1 MARGERLDQRAM
13 VAEDRRTLERA
24 LAKAR
29 QQKDKNAGDRQI
41 EERLNEMAGSQDLE
55 DPKRYHGS

>member
-13 VAEDRRTLERA
+13 MAEDRRTLERA

-29 QQKDKNAGDRQI
+29 QQKDKNAGDRPI
-41 EERLNEMAGSQDLE
+41 EERLNEMAGTQDLE

>member
-13 VAEDRRTLERA
+13 VAEDRRSLERA
-24 LAKAR
+24 LAKVR
-29 QQKDKNAGDRQI
+29 QQKDKNAGERQI